1 MNYSYKNH
9 IEQNYEF
16 PQAGFELT
24 DQNTLLFHKV
34 DLLELAQ
41 TYGPPL
47 KFTYLP
53 KISQNI
59 NKVKGLFTKAI
70 DSLNYKGTYQF
81 CYCTKS
87 SHFSYILDEVLKNKV
102 NIETSSS
109 FDINIIKNLIQKGKV
124 TSDTLVLCNG
134 YKPKDYIQSIAS
146 LINSGHS
153 NTLSVLDNMD
163 ELALLQSAI
172 NTDFSVGIRIATEE
186 EPKFKFYT
194 SRLGIGYKD
203 IPTFYK
209 KHLAQQDRVTLKML
223 HFFIGSGIR
232 DRAYYWNELLK
243 CIKVYVEVKKVCP
256 TLDSLNIGGGMPIQ
270 NSLDFDFDYEYM
282 IYEILHQIKLLCEES
297 DVAVPN
303 IYTEFGSY
311 TVGESSGIIYK
322 ILSQKKQN
330 DRENWNMIN
339 SSFITSLPDSWA
351 INKKFILLAINRWN
365 KNYEKVQL
373 GGLTCDS
380 DDFYNAKQEQN
391 AIYLPKYSDQNP
403 LYIGFFHTG
412 AYQETLGGYGGIQH
426 CLIPRVKHIL
436 IEQDENNQ
444 IQTSVFNQE
453 QNYKEALDLLG
464 Y

>member
-1 MNYSYKNH
+1 MNHSYKNH
-9 IEQNYEF
+9 IEQQYVF
-16 PQAGFELT
+16 PQAGFDLT
-24 DQNTLLFHKV
+24 EKDTLRFHGI
-34 DLLELAQ
+34 DLLQLAE
-41 TYGPPL
+41 TYGTPL

-59 NKVKGLFTKAI
+59 NKVKNLFNEAI
-70 DSLNYKGTYQF
+70 KSLNYQGSYQF

-87 SHFSYILDEVLKNKV
+87 SHFSYVLEEVLKNNV

-109 FDINIIKNLIQKGKV
+109 FDIDIVKNLIESKKINAN
-124 TSDTLVLCNG
+124 TLILCNG
-134 YKPKDYIQSIAS
+134 YKPAVYINNIAS
-146 LINSGHS
+146 LLNSGHQ
-153 NTLSVLDNMD
+153 NTWPVLDNMD
-163 ELALLQSAI
+163 ELDQLKI
-172 NTDFSVGIRIATEE
+172 TVKKTFSIGIRIATEE
-186 EPKFKFYT
+186 QPKFKFYT

-203 IPTFYK
+203 ILPFYK
-209 KHLAQQDRVTLKML
+209 KQLASQQKVTLKML

-243 CIKVYVEVKKVCP
+243 CIKVYVALKKECP

-270 NSLDFDFDYEYM
+270 DSLEFSYDYQYM

-297 DVAVPN
+297 NIAVPN

-311 TVGESSGIIYK
+311 TVGESAGCIYK

-330 DRENWNMIN
+330 DKENWNMIN

-351 INKKFILLAINRWN
+351 INKRFILLAINRWN

-380 DDFYNAKQEQN
+380 DDYYNAKQEHN
-391 AIYLPKYSDQNP
+391 AIYLPKYSDNHP
-403 LYIGFFHTG
+403 LYIGYFHTG

-436 IEQDENNQ
+436 IKKNDQDQLQIEVFKEEQ
-444 IQTSVFNQE
+444 T
-453 QNYKEALDLLG
+453 YKEALDLLG